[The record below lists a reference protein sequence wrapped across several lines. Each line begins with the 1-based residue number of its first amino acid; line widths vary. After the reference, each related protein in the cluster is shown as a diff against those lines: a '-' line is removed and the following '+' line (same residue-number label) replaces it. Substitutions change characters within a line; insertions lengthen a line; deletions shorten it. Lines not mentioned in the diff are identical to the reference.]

1 MEQKS
6 EALYSKLTKFGEND
20 WNNQDRILEKISM
33 LTTDAYSQKLAD
45 DVIKCFSFE
54 NTNHNKLSKI
64 SKSLI
69 AHKYQWGGVQGNRHF
84 IEYPVSIWI

>member
-20 WNNQDRILEKISM
+20 WNNRDRILEKISM

-64 SKSLI
+64 SESLI
-69 AHKYQWGGVQGNRHF
+69 SHEYQLGRGS
-84 IEYPVSIWI
+84 EE